1 MSKACFAT
9 RRSRYRPKPR
19 RPQAGEG
26 PGHHE
31 RGAPAGVTVGDEPH
45 AVLENLDGSGRAMRR
60 TVSLLLVVASVMAWP
75 ALAET
80 ADDYGFPFADP
91 LEATVLGTPPAYRA
105 ELPEEVPSRVHQL
118 LVHPRRPIP
127 EIFWYTARFEYSL
140 AAQPG
145 RAPLVFV
152 IPGTGA
158 DHDSAKTLIMQR
170 ILYKAGLHVVSLTS
184 PVHPNF
190 IVSASSTS
198 VPGLITEDAEDL
210 YRVMRL
216 VHRQIGRRIDVSE
229 FYLAGYSLGATQ
241 AAFVARLD
249 DQHGIFD
256 FDKVLL
262 INPPVSLYDSAR
274 ILDGLFDDNIRS
286 EADFNA
292 LFNSLMAALAG
303 AFQQTRAT
311 TIDEDVLYTIFRT
324 NRPDDATLE
333 ALIGV
338 VFRFVGANLSF
349 STDVLSN
356 AGFMVPRNVEPS
368 ITDSLTPYLR
378 VGLFTTFEE
387 YAREIL
393 YPAYRARHPE
403 IGFQDMIEASSLQ
416 SIGEYLAGN
425 PKIGLMHNRD
435 DITLAPGDLDFLIEI
450 FGERAQIYPRGG
462 HNGNL
467 EYRDNV
473 ADIIAFFKS

>member
-1 MSKACFAT
+1 VSARARHK
-9 RRSRYRPKPR
+9 
-19 RPQAGEG
+19 G
-26 PGHHE
+26 
-31 RGAPAGVTVGDEPH
+31 GAPLVATGRLALVAAATS
-45 AVLENLDGSGRAMRR
+45 GSSRKAARR
-60 TVSLLLVVASVMAWP
+60 MALLVLVLASVMAWP
-75 ALAET
+75 ARAET
-80 ADDYGFPFADP
+80 DADYGYPFADP
-91 LEATVLGTPPAYRA
+91 LQATVLGTPPAYRA
-105 ELPEEVPSRVHQL
+105 ELPEEVPSRVHRL

-127 EIFWYTARFEYSL
+127 DIFWYTTRFEYSL

-158 DHDSAKTLIMQR
+158 DHNSAKTLIMQR
-170 ILYKAGLHVVSLTS
+170 ILYKAGLHVVALTS

-198 VPGLITEDAEDL
+198 TPGLITEDAEDL

-216 VHRQIGRRIDVSE
+216 ARRQIGDRIEVSK

-249 DQHGIFD
+249 DERGEFD

-262 INPPVSLYDSAR
+262 INPPVNLYNSAR
-274 ILDGLFDDNIRS
+274 ILDRLFDDHIRS

-292 LFNSLMAALAG
+292 LFNNMMAALAG

-311 TIDEDVLYTIFRT
+311 TIDEDVLYTIYRT
-324 NRPDDATLE
+324 NPPDDATLE

-338 VFRFVGANLSF
+338 AFRFVGANLSF
-349 STDVLSN
+349 SSDVLTN
-356 AGFMVPRNVEPS
+356 AGFMVPRTVELS

-403 IGFQDMIEASSLQ
+403 IGFDEMIEASSLQ
-416 SIGEYLAGN
+416 SIGEYLAN
-425 PKIGLMHNRD
+425 SPKIALMHNRD
-435 DITLAPGDLDFLIEI
+435 DITLAPGDLDYLTET
-450 FGERAQIYPRGG
+450 FGERARIYPRGG

-467 EYRDNV
+467 DYRDNV
-473 ADIIAFFKS
+473 ADIIDFFKS

>member
-1 MSKACFAT
+1 MA
-9 RRSRYRPKPR
+9 
-19 RPQAGEG
+19 
-26 PGHHE
+26 
-31 RGAPAGVTVGDEPH
+31 
-45 AVLENLDGSGRAMRR
+45 
-60 TVSLLLVVASVMAWP
+60 LLVLVVATVMPWS

-80 ADDYGFPFADP
+80 VADYGFPFADP
-91 LEATVLGTPPAYRA
+91 LQATVIGTPRAYRA
-105 ELPEEVPSRVHQL
+105 ELPENVPSRIHRL

-158 DHDSAKTLIMQR
+158 DYDSAKTLIMQR

-198 VPGLITEDAEDL
+198 VPGLITQDAEDL
-210 YRVMRL
+210 YQVMRR
-216 VHRQIGRRIDVSE
+216 VYRQIGSRIDVSR

-241 AAFVARLD
+241 AAFVAKLD
-249 DQHGIFD
+249 DEQKAFD

-274 ILDGLFDDNIRS
+274 ILDRLFDDNIRS

-292 LFNSLMAALAG
+292 LFNSMMAALAG
-303 AFQQTRAT
+303 AFQQTNAT
-311 TIDEDVLYTIFRT
+311 TIDEDVLYTIYRT
-324 NRPDDATLE
+324 NPPDDATLE

-349 STDVLSN
+349 SSDVLTN
-356 AGFMVPRNVEPS
+356 AGFLVPRNVEPS
-368 ITDSLTPYLR
+368 ISDSLTPYLR
-378 VGLFTTFEE
+378 VGLFTTFED
-387 YAREIL
+387 YAQEIL

-403 IGFQDMIEASSLQ
+403 ISFEEMIEASSLR
-416 SIGEYLAGN
+416 SIGEYLASS

-435 DITLAPGDLDFLIEI
+435 DIVLAAGDIDYLVRI
-450 FGERAQIYPRGG
+450 FGERARIYPRGG

-467 EYRDNV
+467 DYRDNV
-473 ADIIAFFKS
+473 ADIIDFFKS